1 MTKDQM
7 IQALNSAQEIIESIK
22 ADLKRELTQ
31 EYQLRYMTLDEI
43 IGNLKDQKPVE
54 SLEFD
59 VRPAASFMGSPKAWR
74 EELKPQIDWA
84 AYSTARLV
92 KDAQFYI
99 VGNPLDL
106 LLINSAIIW
115 KDEKTKQEGF
125 MYQAKQYLIHS
136 TELVDQG
143 VIYIVA
149 ANESKVLAYSKLTI
163 LNNSAFKF
171 SK

>member
-54 SLEFD
+54 TLEFD
-59 VRPAASFMGSPKAWR
+59 IRPAAGFLGSPKAWR

-106 LLINSAIIW
+106 LLINSSIIW
-115 KDEKTKQEGF
+115 MDEKKKEGI
-125 MYQAKQYLIHS
+125 MYQAKQYLVHS

-143 VIYIVA
+143 VLYIIAV
-149 ANESKVLAYSKLTI
+149 NESKTLTYSKLTF
-163 LNNSAFKF
+163 LNNGVFNF